1 MFMLMAEAQS
11 AAAHMDGT
19 ARQHNEMRLGMVEI
33 ELVLEPGPRR
43 GCVQTAEAMFTHRE
57 SIVGLQLK

>member
-43 GCVQTAEAMFTHRE
+43 GFVQTAEAMFTHR
-57 SIVGLQLK
+57 V